1 MRGENSEKYIDL
13 FCQMKKRGL
22 INAATYDAAIGF
34 YVEGENVDMA
44 LQKLAEMN
52 DLGMNPSLT
61 TAQNLV
67 LSVAEQGLPRLAM
80 DLAIAFEGS
89 SLRRIDTETWVKLL
103 VEFSDNLY
111 VSVFS
116 WCSMAM
122 IELAITG

>member
-22 INAATYDAAIGF
+22 INAATYDDAIGF

-116 WCSMAM
+116 
-122 IELAITG
+122 LVFYGND